1 MKQTTNAILLVRP
14 KNIRTNEQ
22 TALNN
27 YYQKDPSDYTFGV
40 IQEMAKNE
48 FDAFVEKLYSAGVK
62 ALVFDTKDAIDTP
75 DAHFP
80 NNWISFHEN
89 GSVVLYPMFAKN
101 RRSERRTAVLDF
113 VKANKFKIEA
123 IVDYSG
129 AEKNELF
136 LEGTGSLILDRTN
149 KKAYCALSQRANKEL
164 VLKFCLDF
172 GYTPIIF
179 QANQSVRGIR
189 KAIYHT
195 NVMMCIAET
204 FAVICLNS
212 IDNEKEKELVLRHL
226 KSDNKEIIAITENQI
241 ENFAGNLLQVTGTKQ
256 ERFLV
261 MSTSAYDALNPEQIQ
276 QIEQHSRII
285 HSSLEM
291 IEMCGGGSARCMMA
305 EIFLNQED

>member
-27 YYQKDPSDYTFGV
+27 YYQKNPSEYTFGV

-48 FDAFVEKLYSAGVK
+48 FDSFVEKLNSAGIK
-62 ALVFDTKDAIDTP
+62 TLVFETKDEIDTP

-80 NNWISFHEN
+80 NNWISFHDN

-113 VKANKFKIEA
+113 VKANKFKIES
-123 IVDYSG
+123 IVDYSE
-129 AEKNELF
+129 AERDGLF

-172 GYTPIIF
+172 GYTPVIF
-179 QANQSVRGIR
+179 QANQLVDGIR

-212 IDNEKEKELVLRHL
+212 IDDEKEKENIQKHL
-226 KSDNKEIIAITENQI
+226 KADNKEIITITEKQV
-241 ENFAGNLLQVTGTKQ
+241 ENFAGNLLQVTGNNQ

-261 MSTSAYDALNPEQIQ
+261 MSTSAYNALSPEQIQ
-276 QIEQHSRII
+276 QIEKHSRII

-305 EIFLNQED
+305 EIFLNRED

>member
-27 YYQKDPSDYTFGV
+27 YYQKDPSDYSFSV

-48 FDAFVEKLYSAGVK
+48 FDTFVEKLNRVGVK
-62 ALVFDTKDAIDTP
+62 TLVFETKDEIDTP

-89 GSVVLYPMFAKN
+89 GSVVLYPMFAEN
-101 RRSERRTAVLDF
+101 RRVERRTAVLDF
-113 VKANKFKIEA
+113 VKAHKFNIES
-123 IVDYSG
+123 IVDYSD
-129 AEKNELF
+129 AEREMLF

-149 KKAYCALSQRANKEL
+149 KKAYCALSLRANEEL
-164 VLKFCLDF
+164 VLKFCSDF
-172 GYTPIIF
+172 GYTPVIF
-179 QANQSVRGIR
+179 HASQTVDGVR

-204 FAVICLNS
+204 FAVICLDS
-212 IDNEKEKELVLRHL
+212 IDDEKEREEIQKHL
-226 KSDNKEIIAITENQI
+226 KSDNKEIITITEDQV
-241 ENFAGNLLQVTGTKQ
+241 ENFAGNLLQVTGNNH

-261 MSTSAYDALNPEQIQ
+261 MSTSAYNTLNPEQIH
-276 QIEQHSRII
+276 QIEQHSKII

-291 IEMCGGGSARCMMA
+291 IELCGGGSARCMMA
-305 EIFLNQED
+305 EIFLKQEA

>member
-27 YYQKDPSDYTFGV
+27 YYQKDPSEYTFSAT
-40 IQEMAKNE
+40 QEMAKNE
-48 FDAFVEKLYSAGVK
+48 FDTFVEKLNSVGVK
-62 ALVFDTKDAIDTP
+62 TLVFDSKDEIDTP

-101 RRSERRTAVLDF
+101 RRNERRTAVLDF
-113 VKANKFKIEA
+113 VKANKFKIEN
-123 IVDYSG
+123 IVDYSDS
-129 AEKNELF
+129 ERDELF

-149 KKAYCALSQRANKEL
+149 RKAYCALSQRANKEL
-164 VLKFCLDF
+164 VLKFCSDF
-172 GYTPIIF
+172 GYTSVIF
-179 QANQSVRGIR
+179 QANQSVDGKR

-204 FAVICLNS
+204 FAVICLDS
-212 IDNEKEKELVLRHL
+212 IDDEKEKENILKHL
-226 KSDNKEIIAITENQI
+226 KSDNKEVITITEDQVD
-241 ENFAGNLLQVTGTKQ
+241 NFAGNLLQVTGKDD

-261 MSTSAYDALNPEQIQ
+261 MSTSAYNSLGAEQIYR
-276 QIEQHSRII
+276 IEQYCEII
-285 HSSLEM
+285 HSSLKM

-305 EIFLNQED
+305 EIFLKQED